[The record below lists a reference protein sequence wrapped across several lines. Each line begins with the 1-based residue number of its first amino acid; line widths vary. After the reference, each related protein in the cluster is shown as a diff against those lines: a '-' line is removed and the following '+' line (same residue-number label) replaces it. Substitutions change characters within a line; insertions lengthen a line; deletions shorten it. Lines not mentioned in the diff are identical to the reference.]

1 MGNDLERLAHLVRG
15 RRLEL
20 KLGIEPAARLA
31 GMSKDTW
38 KKVEAARED
47 VRATSYTGIE
57 RALQWASGS
66 CLRVLEGG
74 EPVISETSP
83 AGTGSGI
90 AVIPKEDLKRQV
102 GDAVNSAA
110 IGFKGDLTADQILDL
125 NQRVLEELR
134 KRGVV

>member
-1 MGNDLERLAHLVRG
+1 MGNDLGRLAQLVRE

-38 KKVEAARED
+38 KKVEASRSD

-57 RALQWASGS
+57 RALQWAPGS
-66 CLRVLEGG
+66 CSRVLEGG

-83 AGTGSGI
+83 AAAGGGI

-110 IGFKGDLTADQILDL
+110 IGFKGDLTADEILDL
-125 NQRVLEELR
+125 NRRVLDELH

>member
-1 MGNDLERLAHLVRG
+1 MGNDLERLAKLVQR

-57 RALQWASGS
+57 RALQWAPSS
-66 CLRVLEGG
+66 CIRVLEGG
-74 EPVISETSP
+74 EPVISEASP
-83 AGTGSGI
+83 ASADSGI
-90 AVIPKEDLKRQV
+90 AVIPKEELRRQV
-102 GDAVNSAA
+102 GDSVNSAA

-125 NQRVLEELR
+125 NRLVLDELH
-134 KRGVV
+134 KRGVL

>member
-1 MGNDLERLAHLVRG
+1 MGKDLGRLAQLVRE

-38 KKVEAARED
+38 KKVEAARSD

-57 RALQWASGS
+57 RALQWAPGS
-66 CLRVLEGG
+66 CSRVLDGG
-74 EPVISETSP
+74 EPVISEASP
-83 AGTGSGI
+83 AAADGGI

-110 IGFKGDLTADQILDL
+110 IGFKGDLTADEILDL
-125 NQRVLEELR
+125 NQRVLDELH